1 MQPHAAPCSPD
12 TAARHPAAE
21 PWRTA
26 HLGPRPSAPSW
37 PCSCVRQLGEDEDG
51 LAYEI
56 AIEQELGYLKGV
68 GATFDAK
75 AKVGRGPQPHPS
87 SSVHPGP
94 SRLYRARE
102 LVYAPCSAVH
112 LLCIYTVHSTAQ
124 HSTAQ
129 LNTAQHSSA
138 RSARCARAVQ
148 ELVLETW
155 KASVVG
161 TGHER
166 VMSAAVPARVAIVG
180 KERAGRGGLGVL
192 AAFRGRGRLVCP
204 ASPHAWSPHACSRP
218 NAQVAFPY
226 EGGALKFEPTIR
238 FKRNHLAF

>member
-1 MQPHAAPCSPD
+1 MP
-12 TAARHPAAE
+12 
-21 PWRTA
+21 
-26 HLGPRPSAPSW
+26 
-37 PCSCVRQLGEDEDG
+37 
-51 LAYEI
+51 
-56 AIEQELGYLKGV
+56 
-68 GATFDAK
+68 
-75 AKVGRGPQPHPS
+75 
-87 SSVHPGP
+87 
-94 SRLYRARE
+94 
-102 LVYAPCSAVH
+102 VYAPCSAVH

-180 KERAGRGGLGVL
+180 KGRAGRGGLGVL
-192 AAFRGRGRLVCP
+192 AAFMGRGRLVCP